1 MAGAATR
8 TAPAPAARRPADL
21 AGAVPRGTRR
31 PRSGRLAK
39 RLAAYAVLLLFAAIY
54 LGPFAIQ
61 IATSFKT
68 DPDAVANPLSLLPHP
83 LSLAAWE
90 RIFGFSDEAS
100 VPFWR
105 WLGNSAFVSVI
116 CTFGRVLL
124 DSLAG
129 YALARLDFPG
139 RRAVFALVIAILAV
153 PNVVLL
159 VPKFLVLNELGIYD
173 TRAAMV
179 LPLVMDATGIF
190 LMRQFFLQIPRE
202 MEEAARVDGAGV
214 WRTYWSIILPLARPG
229 LITLTILSFQG
240 TWNEFTHFLIATSNP
255 AYETLTV
262 GLARFQGGLGEGSQF
277 PLTMGAAL
285 LTTIPVAIVFFLFQ
299 RYFIRGQTGAAVKG

>member
-1 MAGAATR
+1 MSGVALPHDRPLVRALDR
-8 TAPAPAARRPADL
+8 ARRPGAGPRARRFAGYGIL
-21 AGAVPRGTRR
+21 AI
-31 PRSGRLAK
+31 
-39 RLAAYAVLLLFAAIY
+39 FALIY

-61 IATSFKT
+61 IVTSFKT
-68 DPDAVANPLSLLPHP
+68 DPDSVANPLSLLPDP
-83 LSLAAWE
+83 LSLAAWR
-90 RIFGFSDEAS
+90 RIFGLSAETS

-105 WLGNSAFVSVI
+105 WLGNSVFVSVI
-116 CTFGRVLL
+116 ATVGRVLL

-139 RRAVFALVIAILAV
+139 RRAVFAGVIGVLAV
-153 PNVVLL
+153 PPVVLL

-179 LPLVMDATGIF
+179 LPLIMDATGIF

-202 MEEAARVDGAGV
+202 LEEAARVDGAGIL
-214 WRTYWSIILPLARPG
+214 RTYWSVIMPLARPG
-229 LITLTILSFQG
+229 LITLTIISFQG

-262 GLARFQGGLGEGSQF
+262 GLARFQGSLGEGSQF

-299 RYFIRGQTGAAVKG
+299 RHYIRGQLGSGIKG